1 MKQSLPENRYA
12 GKKGAALRTRLSDEM
27 IAEIRRLAELE
38 DRTYMGEIRH
48 LLRLGLEEETRRLK
62 EANEKRKRGK

>member
-1 MKQSLPENRYA
+1 
-12 GKKGAALRTRLSDEM
+12 
-27 IAEIRRLAELE
+27 
-38 DRTYMGEIRH
+38 MGEIRH